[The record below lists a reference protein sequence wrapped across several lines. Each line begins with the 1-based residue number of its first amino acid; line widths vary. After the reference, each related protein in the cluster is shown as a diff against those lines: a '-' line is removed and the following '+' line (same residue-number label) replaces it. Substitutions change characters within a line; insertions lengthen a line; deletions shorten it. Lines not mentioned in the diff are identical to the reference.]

1 MKIKVTITE
10 ISHDD
15 LVELIS
21 IAFTYSSFFVT
32 KYDSIEYKQLP
43 NADENNDCPKYK
55 MAKLLLAGKSIKFC
69 DKYAEDS
76 SDFHGKLPH
85 KYDSYYGTMDY
96 TVTLKDIK
104 KGLQKALNK
113 GGYSAECAVNLIN
126 ADGGNL
132 DQPQAEELVQYI
144 MFGESIYESIYG

>member
-10 ISHDD
+10 ISYYD
-15 LVELIS
+15 LTYLIS
-21 IAFTYSSFFVT
+21 TAFIYSTFLVAN
-32 KYDSIEYKQLP
+32 YDSTEYKLP
-43 NADENNDCPKYK
+43 PNTDENNDYTVDR
-55 MAKLLLAGKSIKFC
+55 MAKLLLAGKSVEFC

-76 SDFHGKLPH
+76 SDSHGKLPH
-85 KYDSYYGTMDY
+85 KYDSDYGTMDY

-132 DQPQAEELVQYI
+132 DQPQAEKLVQYI
-144 MFGESIYESIYG
+144 MFGESIYG